1 MFSEK
6 KMNVFALVSL
16 LVAAIVVSGCGGAQ
30 QAQKPGGGAAQV
42 KAMKVIQQDTPL
54 SYEYAGQVKGKNEVK
69 VQAKVSGTIVEK
81 YVQGGE
87 YVKAGQP
94 LFKIDSRQ
102 YESAVLSAQASL
114 AQSEANLNNAQVDL
128 QRDQELYASA
138 AIAEQTVTTQSS
150 TVQQYGAVA
159 DSNRALLK
167 KAQEN
172 LDDTIVYAPMDG
184 RLDVNDVAIGTYA
197 TAGST
202 TLVTIGSTN
211 PVFVQFSISENEYL
225 KFMSLNQANAMNG
238 PNAQVSITLSNGQPY
253 PITGK
258 IEQVDRS
265 LSNSAGT
272 QTGSLSVK
280 ASFDNPDNIL
290 LPGMFARVKVGGE
303 VLPNAVLIPQRA
315 VQQLLDKSFVIVVNG
330 ENKSESRAVQL
341 GDKVGSFWI
350 VKDGLSA
357 SDTVVVEGLTRLQP
371 GVDLDVTMVTPE
383 DLKLSMNS

>member
-87 YVKAGQP
+87 YVRAGQP

-238 PNAQVSITLSNGQPY
+238 SNAQVSITLSNGQPY

>member
-1 MFSEK
+1 
-6 KMNVFALVSL
+6 MNVFALVSL

>member
-1 MFSEK
+1 
-6 KMNVFALVSL
+6 MNVFALVSL

-150 TVQQYGAVA
+150 TVQQYGAVT

-238 PNAQVSITLSNGQPY
+238 PNAQVTITLSNGQPY

>member
-1 MFSEK
+1 
-6 KMNVFALVSL
+6 MNVFALVSL

-238 PNAQVSITLSNGQPY
+238 PNAQVTITLSNGQPY

>member
-1 MFSEK
+1 
-6 KMNVFALVSL
+6 MNVFALVSL

-371 GVDLDVTMVTPE
+371 GVELDVTMVTPE